1 MAESE
6 GNAGVRAGPD
16 GSAPDAGNA
25 DVHDGDSGDAG
36 IGERLRT
43 LRKMHGL
50 SQRELARRAGVTHAT
65 ISLIEAERVSP
76 SVSSLKKVLDGVP
89 ISLAE
94 FFTVECADGPHIFYR
109 ADELPDMG
117 SGDIAFRLV
126 GAERRQRAMT
136 LLHETY
142 APGSDTGEEMLVHAG
157 EEGGVII
164 RGQIE
169 LTVAGESR
177 VLGVGDAYYFPSR
190 LPHRFRNPG
199 DCPCE
204 IISANSPPSL

>member
-1 MAESE
+1 MVDSE
-6 GNAGVRAGPD
+6 I
-16 GSAPDAGNA
+16 A
-25 DVHDGDSGDAG
+25 DEATTG
-36 IGERLRT
+36 IGARLRA
-43 LRKMHGL
+43 LRKIHGL

-94 FFTVECADGPHIFYR
+94 FFTVDTDTSPQIFYR

-126 GAERRQRAMT
+126 GAERAERAMNV
-136 LLHETY
+136 LHERY
-142 APGSDTGEEMLVHAG
+142 APGADTGAEMLVHNG
-157 EEGGVII
+157 EEAGVVVS
-164 RGQIE
+164 GEIE
-169 LTVAGESR
+169 LTVAGETQLLR
-177 VLGVGDAYYFPSR
+177 RGDAYYFPSR

-199 DCPCE
+199 AEPCE
-204 IISANSPPSL
+204 IISANTPPSL

>member
-1 MAESE
+1 MVDSE
-6 GNAGVRAGPD
+6 I
-16 GSAPDAGNA
+16 A
-25 DVHDGDSGDAG
+25 DEATTG
-36 IGERLRT
+36 IGARLRA
-43 LRKMHGL
+43 LRKIHGL

-94 FFTVECADGPHIFYR
+94 FFTVDTDTSPQIFYR

-126 GAERRQRAMT
+126 GAERAERAMNV
-136 LLHETY
+136 LHERY
-142 APGSDTGEEMLVHAG
+142 APGADTGAEMLVHNG
-157 EEGGVII
+157 EESGVVVS
-164 RGQIE
+164 GEIE
-169 LTVAGESR
+169 LTVAGETQLLR
-177 VLGVGDAYYFPSR
+177 RGDAYYFPSR

-199 DCPCE
+199 AEPCE
-204 IISANSPPSL
+204 IISANTPPSL